1 MLLDFQVSILLNKEF
16 TTIYNTTAY
25 SEICGELKYQ
35 FNEKITNHEMFVEL
49 SYCFPSFKPIVDSL
63 TLGSSDKRMKNLIK
77 FQEDTNSD
85 LFCENYSKFL
95 SENKNDHRLNDIK
108 LIKNITYEN
117 LLNECKNIGNGL
129 NDKGF
134 STVIVSLYTTLNN
147 LYNQFKANNNR
158 TAEYNI
164 KMLNNEEF
172 VMFQI
177 ETYYIFSKLSICY
190 YLIMNRDM
198 EYAHRRALNI
208 ESILLFLKLLIIV
221 SAISIYLYNVVRY
234 SVEISGVE
242 FFNRC
247 IIHMILFQ

>member
-1 MLLDFQVSILLNKEF
+1 
-16 TTIYNTTAY
+16 
-25 SEICGELKYQ
+25 
-35 FNEKITNHEMFVEL
+35 
-49 SYCFPSFKPIVDSL
+49 
-63 TLGSSDKRMKNLIK
+63 MKNLIK
-77 FQEDTNSD
+77 FQEDTNGD

-95 SENKNDHRLNDIK
+95 FQNKNDSKLNDIK
-108 LIKNITYEN
+108 LIKNVTYEN
-117 LLNECKNIGNGL
+117 LLSECKNIGNGL

-134 STVIVSLYTTLNN
+134 STVITSLYTTLNSF
-147 LYNQFKANNNR
+147 YDQFKANNNR
-158 TAEYNI
+158 TEEYNI
-164 KMLNNEEF
+164 QILNHKEF

-177 ETYYIFSKLSICY
+177 ETYYVFSKLSICY

-208 ESILLFLKLLIIV
+208 ESILLCLKLLIIV
-221 SAISIYLYNVVRY
+221 SAISVYLYNVVRY